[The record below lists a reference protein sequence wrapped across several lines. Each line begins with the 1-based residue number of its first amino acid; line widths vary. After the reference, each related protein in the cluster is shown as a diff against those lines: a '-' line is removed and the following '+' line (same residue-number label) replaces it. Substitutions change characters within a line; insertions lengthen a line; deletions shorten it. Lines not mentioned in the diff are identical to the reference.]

1 MSGAARLYSPELL
14 ELAVRLAGYPWKDD
28 MSHYGDARS
37 PSCGSQVPI
46 GLQVDG
52 NSRISR
58 IGLRSRACAV
68 GQAAA
73 AIFADGA
80 LWGAVDSIA
89 PAEAELVLWL
99 AGEGDMPN
107 WPGVGALVPA
117 LDYPGRHGAI
127 LLPWRAAIAALS
139 NAGANR

>member
-14 ELAVRLAGYPWKDD
+14 ELAVRLAAYPWKDD
-28 MSHYGDARS
+28 MSTYGEARS
-37 PSCGSQVPI
+37 PSCGSQIAI

-52 NSRISR
+52 NRKISR

-80 LWGAVDSIA
+80 LWGADCAIA
-89 PAEAELVLWL
+89 KAEAQLARWL
-99 AGEGDMPN
+99 SGSGDMPD
-107 WPGVGALVPA
+107 WPGMGALVPA

-127 LLPWRAAIAALS
+127 LLPWRAALAALS
-139 NAGANR
+139 NERSSG